1 MNGENVTSCAYC
13 GRKARL
19 RETAATEFGR
29 ACPRCVR
36 TADAERMRQADA
48 RKREPAMPGDP
59 TRLDQLGRHL
69 LLRAQVELPATHID
83 YPRQLVASGA
93 RLEAALRSIDLAD
106 LIDSQES
113 AYDRREQTEYTIREL
128 LWLVRWQTR
137 ELAHAGRE
145 LASVREQLD
154 DAHNAHLR
162 VVKGG
167 EA

>member
-1 MNGENVTSCAYC
+1 MTAHCIYC
-13 GRKARL
+13 GRAGERSQM
-19 RETAATEFGR
+19 RSESRGAYCE
-29 ACPRCVR
+29 RCMR

-48 RKREPAMPGDP
+48 REREPAMPGDP
-59 TRLDQLGRHL
+59 TRLDELGRHL
-69 LLRAQVELPATHID
+69 LLRSQVELPATHID

-145 LASVREQLD
+145 LASAREQLD

>member
-1 MNGENVTSCAYC
+1 
-13 GRKARL
+13 
-19 RETAATEFGR
+19 
-29 ACPRCVR
+29 
-36 TADAERMRQADA
+36 
-48 RKREPAMPGDP
+48 MPGDP
-59 TRLDQLGRHL
+59 TRLDELGRHL
-69 LLRAQVELPATHID
+69 LLRSQDELPATHID